1 MGNIWALYEAL
12 WSNKCS
18 CKGLICDGNSSQV
31 MATEIHRVDGL
42 SMAGFPRH
50 TGDPHETGQLWHQWY
65 NLYYCVLPAELHW
78 VCLVTRQISTDCR
91 TWQNLD
97 LGQVSRQKVGQAHDS
112 TCSLDA
118 KSPWQPVSATL
129 KLRQTSSVKACTFN
143 FVEILL
149 IFLNHFESFSARWWI
164 SGGRQPK
171 RARQKEGWIF
181 TLGELGVDYRS

>member
-1 MGNIWALYEAL
+1 M
-12 WSNKCS
+12 
-18 CKGLICDGNSSQV
+18 
-31 MATEIHRVDGL
+31 EIHPRSWPQRSTESMDCRWQVFLDTQEILMKQGNFDTSGTTCTIVCCRL
-42 SMAGFPRH
+42 SCTESVWWLDRS
-50 TGDPHETGQLWHQWY
+50 
-65 NLYYCVLPAELHW
+65 
-78 VCLVTRQISTDCR
+78 RQIADR
-91 TWQNLD
+91 LQNLD

-143 FVEILL
+143 FVEFLL

>member
-1 MGNIWALYEAL
+1 MQPSL
-12 WSNKCS
+12 
-18 CKGLICDGNSSQV
+18 GLNQCASWKYPRSWPQC
-31 MATEIHRVDGL
+31 HRVDE
-42 SMAGFPRH
+42 SMARWQVFLDTQEILMKQGNFDTSGTTCTIVCCRLSC
-50 TGDPHETGQLWHQWY
+50 TM
-65 NLYYCVLPAELHW
+65 LHW
-78 VCLVTRQISTDCR
+78 WLDRLYR
-91 TWQNLD
+91 LQNLD

-118 KSPWQPVSATL
+118 KSPWQPRSATL

-143 FVEILL
+143 FIEFLL

-181 TLGELGVDYRS
+181 TLGELGVDNRS